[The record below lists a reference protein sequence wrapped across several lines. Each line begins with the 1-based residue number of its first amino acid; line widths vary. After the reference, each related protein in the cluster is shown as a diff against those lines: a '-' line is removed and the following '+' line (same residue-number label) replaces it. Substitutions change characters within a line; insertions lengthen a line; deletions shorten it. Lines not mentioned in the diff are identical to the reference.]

1 LLALFCGNAIHQFL
15 KSNKKVLEN
24 EFGII
29 KIALFGSF
37 ARGEQSDAS
46 DVDLVIET
54 NDFSF
59 EKRCQLKD
67 FLQKNL
73 SRPVD
78 LCYFR
83 GMRRVVRSMIEKNLV
98 YA

>member
-1 LLALFCGNAIHQFL
+1 MIQGQNLDKEVIIQFL

-67 FLQKNL
+67 FLQK
-73 SRPVD
+73 
-78 LCYFR
+78 
-83 GMRRVVRSMIEKNLV
+83 I
-98 YA
+98 